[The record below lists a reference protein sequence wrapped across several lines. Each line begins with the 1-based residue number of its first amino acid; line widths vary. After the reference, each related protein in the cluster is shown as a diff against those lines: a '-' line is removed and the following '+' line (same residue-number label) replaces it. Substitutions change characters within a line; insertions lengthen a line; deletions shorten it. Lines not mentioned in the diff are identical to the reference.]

1 MTTTMTTEMFVM
13 CAPTQ
18 NEVQAPAGCGAAPQV
33 TAEKRYTLLDPATGL
48 EIPGYVS
55 HLRWFVEYAALQLA
69 GRGIVAVA
77 AEEVADGEY
86 AWLVEE
92 L

>member
-13 CAPTQ
+13 CAPTHD
-18 NEVQAPAGCGAAPQV
+18 EVQAPAGCGAAPQV

-48 EIPGYVS
+48 EIPGYAS
-55 HLRWFVEYAALQLA
+55 HLLWFVEYAVIQLA

-77 AEEVADGEY
+77 AEEVEDGAY
-86 AWLVEE
+86 VYLT
-92 L
+92 